1 MFLRMMGREE
11 TPALVQAM
19 ESRVEV
25 VRLDYAKTLDIETLT
40 KYSGLGACRR
50 GQIDRYC
57 EESEELDKWATSRN
71 WIVDVGNWKF
81 ILKRI

>member
-1 MFLRMMGREE
+1 
-11 TPALVQAM
+11 M
-19 ESRVEV
+19 ESRVET

-50 GQIDRYC
+50 VQIDRYC
-57 EESEELDKWATSRN
+57 EELDKWATSRN
-71 WIVDVGNWKF
+71 WIVDVGNWKC